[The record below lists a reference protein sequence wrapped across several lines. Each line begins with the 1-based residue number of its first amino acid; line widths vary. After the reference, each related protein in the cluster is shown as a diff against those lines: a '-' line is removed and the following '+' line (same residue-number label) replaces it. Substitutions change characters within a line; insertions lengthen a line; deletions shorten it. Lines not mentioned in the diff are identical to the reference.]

1 VLIDQN
7 EAANIEFPGK
17 TRYAFEY
24 QARCLS
30 ENVQLSVFTPGRAV
44 LQQEQTID
52 FQIVEGAQCVCEFGD
67 DWDDLF
73 ARAVHAPPYLSRAW
87 ARTFI
92 EEGRLPG
99 TPLFILARSGARLVA
114 LLPLAVRRVLGAR
127 VAVPIGTGEGAYL
140 GLLLDPDYPAVTEHM
155 AELITSRKV
164 FDVYYSDD
172 LSSEDEATAGLLDNL
187 AKRGYW
193 RRRVF
198 RRPCL
203 YIRLGCPFEEY
214 LRTKTPKGKRRFR
227 LHYKEKKLYESS
239 DVKVARYVGRDITP
253 EVNGR
258 VAAIQ
263 LASWMKRRG
272 AAVLGQPFYQ
282 RLLANMAEAGFGRVW
297 LMTIDGDDAA
307 FVCSFAAH
315 RQHHYFWPAFKL
327 KYESSLSVGQ
337 ILLMQVIRDCC
348 ADGVVHFD
356 FIHGDAEYKRFW
368 ATDSYAVYRVVAG
381 RGFAGRLI
389 AAFCYFFLRLHRIKW
404 VRSSY
409 RRIRASLRRLRQ

>member
-1 VLIDQN
+1 M
-7 EAANIEFPGK
+7 
-17 TRYAFEY
+17 
-24 QARCLS
+24 
-30 ENVQLSVFTPGRAV
+30 
-44 LQQEQTID
+44 QQEQSID
-52 FQIVEGAQCVCEFGD
+52 LQIVDGSQGVADFGD

-92 EEGRLPG
+92 EEERLPG
-99 TPLFILARSGARLVA
+99 TPLFILARSGAKLVA
-114 LLPLAVRRVLGAR
+114 MLPLAIRRVLGAR

-187 AKRGYW
+187 AKRGYCC
-193 RRRVF
+193 RRVF

-203 YIRLGCPFEEY
+203 YIRLGCSFDEY
-214 LRTKTPKGKRRFR
+214 LNKQIPKGRRR
-227 LHYKEKKLYESS
+227 YKLRYRERKLYKSGG
-239 DVKVARYVGRDITP
+239 VKVTRYVGGDITP

-263 LASWMKRRG
+263 LESWMKSRG

-282 RLLANMAEAGFGRVW
+282 RLLANMAEGGFGHVW
-297 LMTIDGDDAA
+297 LMTINGEDAA
-307 FVCSFAAH
+307 FVYSFVAH

-368 ATDSYAVYRVVAG
+368 ATDSYTVYRVVAG
-381 RGFAGRLI
+381 RGFTGRLI
-389 AAFCYFFLRLHRIKW
+389 AAFYYFVLRLVRIKW
-404 VRSSY
+404 VRSSL
-409 RRIRASLRRLRQ
+409 RRIRTSWRRLRQ